1 MRLSSM
7 FMPTRKEDPAEAE
20 IASHKLLIRGGFIR
34 MLSRGIYSFLPL
46 GWRSLDKIEQVI
58 RQEMNAS
65 GAQEVLLPGVQPA
78 ELWQESGRWEDYGPE
93 LLRMED
99 RKGSEFCLGPTHEE
113 VITDLVRGE
122 LNSYKQLPIN
132 LYQIQTKFRDEPRP
146 RFGLLRA
153 REFIMKDAYSFDID
167 EEAADE
173 SYQQMFDAYARICD
187 RLGFEWEA
195 VEADTGAIGGSR
207 SHEFQVLTE
216 TGEDKLVAC
225 TSCDYAAN
233 IEKAG
238 LPDAQ
243 TETSDDEGEALERV
257 ETPGKKTIREV
268 SDYLEVSP
276 TQCVKTLVYLA
287 DEQPVLVLVR
297 GDHEANDIK
306 VRDFLREQTD
316 LEFTELNMAN
326 DAAVRDVTGAPVG
339 FAGPVGLD
347 HDFPVYADVSAFS
360 VRDAV
365 VGANEADAHYTGLD
379 WSRDVELDGVADL
392 RQAEAGD
399 PCPECG
405 EPLASQRGIEVGH
418 VFFLGTKYSDALGA
432 TVQDED
438 GQDRSIAMGCYGM
451 GVTRILA
458 AVAEQ
463 NHDEDG
469 LIWPMPLAPFQV
481 TILPLQMGSDEVVD
495 VSEDLYEELQNRGL
509 EVLID
514 DRDEGVG
521 AKFKDADLIGIP
533 IRVAIGTRGV
543 ENDEVEVK
551 LRWED
556 DDENVP
562 VADAADHIE
571 HLVETASLSGNE
583 DSTA

>member
-7 FMPTRKEDPAEAE
+7 FVPTRKEDPAEAE

-46 GWRSLDKIEQVI
+46 GWRSLKRIEEVV
-58 RQEMNAS
+58 REEMDAS
-65 GAQEVLLPGVQPA
+65 GAQEILMPGVQPA

-122 LNSYKQLPIN
+122 VNSYKQLPMN
-132 LYQIQTKFRDEPRP
+132 LYQVQTKFRDEPRP

-153 REFIMKDAYSFDID
+153 REFIMKDAYSFDVD
-167 EEAADE
+167 EAAAE
-173 SYQQMFDAYARICD
+173 QSYEKMFEAYARICD
-187 RLGFEWEA
+187 RLGFDWQA

-216 TGEDKLVAC
+216 TGEDKLVRCEAC
-225 TSCDYAAN
+225 GYAAN
-233 IEKAG
+233 IEKAE
-238 LPDAQ
+238 LPAVDAD
-243 TETSDDEGEALERV
+243 TDGSDEGSLEEV
-257 ETPGKKTIREV
+257 ETPGRSTIDEV
-268 SDYLEVSP
+268 SDFLEVSP
-276 TQCVKTLVYLA
+276 RQCVKTLVYLA

-306 VRDFLREQTD
+306 IRDFLREQTD
-316 LEFTELNMAN
+316 LSFTDLHLAV
-326 DAAVRDVTGAPVG
+326 DASVREVTGAPVG

-347 HDFPVYADVSAFS
+347 DEFPVYADHSAAA
-360 VRDAV
+360 VRSAV
-365 VGANEADAHYTGLD
+365 VGANEQDMHYTGVEWD
-379 WSRDVELDGVADL
+379 RDVEIDAVADL

-405 EPLASQRGIEVGH
+405 ESLESQRGIEVGH

-432 TVQDED
+432 SVQDED
-438 GQDRSIAMGCYGM
+438 GRDQSIVMGCYGM
-451 GVTRILA
+451 GITRILA

-463 NHDEDG
+463 NHDEHG
-469 LIWPMPLAPFQV
+469 LVWPMPLAPFQV
-481 TILPLQMGSDEVVD
+481 TILPLQMGSEEVVE
-495 VSEDLYEELQNRGL
+495 VSERLYENLKDQGI

-533 IRVAIGTRGV
+533 IRVAIGTRGI

-556 DDENVP
+556 DHETVP
-562 VADAADHIE
+562 VSDVADHVDR
-571 HLVETASLSGNE
+571 LVRTATLADN
-583 DSTA
+583 